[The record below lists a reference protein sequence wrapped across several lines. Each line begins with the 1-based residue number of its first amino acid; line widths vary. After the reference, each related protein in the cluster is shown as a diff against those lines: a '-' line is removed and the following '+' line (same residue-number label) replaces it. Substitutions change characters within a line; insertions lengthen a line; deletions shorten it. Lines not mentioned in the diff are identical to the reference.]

1 MRAQFNRKYVFNL
14 SLRFS
19 GAGLAANATA
29 HLGQHGAVGVAD
41 GGLLCRH
48 PASAAE
54 ESEGPCDAAGDSALG
69 DKIVSNS
76 GIVGV
81 VVGVKDKNV
90 SIRSGDAKLEILKS
104 SVAEIIERSA
114 PASAN

>member
-1 MRAQFNRKYVFNL
+1 MFSTSVYAFLAQASPPTQPPIWVNMVPLVLLMVVFYVAI
-14 SLRFS
+14 LRPQQKK
-19 GAGLAANATA
+19 AKDLAT
-29 HLGQHGAVGVAD
+29 
-41 GGLLCRH
+41 LLETLR
-48 PASAAE
+48 S
-54 ESEGPCDAAGDSALG
+54 G